1 MKGCVTL
8 IVTFLKYY
16 LADCGTHVHKLISKT
31 DIGLPSINHTY
42 KPFVFFRFLD
52 DYFIHGQLSRYVEMK
67 SCAQKQLSS
76 VTKGLKVC
84 PVGED

>member
-16 LADCGTHVHKLISKT
+16 LADCGTHIHKLISKT
-31 DIGLPSINHTY
+31 VINLPSIKHTY
-42 KPFVFFRFLD
+42 KPFAFFGFLD
-52 DYFIHGQLSRYVEMK
+52 NYFVHGQLSRYLEMK
-67 SCAQKQLSS
+67 SYAQKQLSS